1 MRKKIMNKIMK
12 FIRMY
17 SSNQSEEQLEII
29 EYGLEAIY
37 ITITKTIIIF
47 IIAYFLGILKE
58 LVILLIFYNLIRMTG
73 FGLHATKSSYC
84 LISSFLIFIGST
96 YLCKFI
102 IIPTY
107 IKLILCITNILLI
120 YKWAPADTEKRP
132 IISKKRRSIYKI
144 LSTVIAITF
153 SFISILITN
162 QYISNCLIISVS
174 IECLMISPYIYK
186 LFKLPYDNYKNYLN
200 YGLN

>member
-1 MRKKIMNKIMK
+1 MRKKIMNKIMN
-12 FIRMY
+12 FIQEY
-17 SSNQSEEQLEII
+17 SPNHSDEQLEII

-37 ITITKTIIIF
+37 ITITKTLIIF
-47 IIAYFLGILKE
+47 MIAYFLGILKE
-58 LVILLIFYNLIRMTG
+58 MVLFLPFYIIIRLFAFGFHAKDSIQCLLVSSTIFLGT
-73 FGLHATKSSYC
+73 
-84 LISSFLIFIGST
+84 T

-102 IIPTY
+102 TIPIF
-107 IKLILCITNILLI
+107 IKTILCIINILLI

-132 IISKKRRSIYKI
+132 IISKKRRMIYKT
-144 LSTVIAITF
+144 LSTVIAIIF

-162 QYISNCLIISVS
+162 QYMSNCLIISVS